1 MYKEVSALMTTTVSS
16 RRSSMKSVRPKL
28 IPTLVCLGVVTLVA
42 TLLPYPGF
50 KSQVTVIDTV
60 SSTPSGK

>member
-1 MYKEVSALMTTTVSS
+1 MYKEVAAPMLTTVPP

-28 IPTLVCLGVVTLVA
+28 IPTLICLGVVALVA